1 MHSPHSFFPL
11 QLQEENGMGN
21 VDNIWPSLGGLG
33 QTQIPQRGLGSCEER
48 GAWGLKD
55 EEDKDMQVA

>member
-1 MHSPHSFFPL
+1 
-11 QLQEENGMGN
+11 MGN